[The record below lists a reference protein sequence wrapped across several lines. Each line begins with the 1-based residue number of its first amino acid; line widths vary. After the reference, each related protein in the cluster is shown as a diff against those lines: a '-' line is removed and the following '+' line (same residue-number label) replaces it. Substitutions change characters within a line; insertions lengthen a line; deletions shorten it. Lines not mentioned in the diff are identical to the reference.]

1 MLKTSQSVFFPN
13 THFNEVTAHPMKSNR
28 KLELLAPGGDAHAI
42 KAAIAAGA
50 DAIYCGLNKFN
61 ARDRATNIEFDDL
74 HGMIRLAHSHQ
85 CAVFLTLNIIVVE
98 NEIPA
103 LIKLL
108 NRLVNT
114 HIDAVIVQD
123 LGLFY
128 ILKRHFKQLN
138 IHASTQL
145 NTHNEGQIH
154 FLRRL
159 GATRTNLSRELNI
172 QEIKA
177 LTDVAHDQKM
187 EIEVFVHGSYCLSF
201 SGLCYI
207 SSVIG
212 GRSGNR
218 GRCSQ
223 PCRDAYEKTPK
234 GVTFPLNLKD
244 NSAFHDLRALDEA
257 GVDSLKIEGR
267 IKKFDYVYTVVN
279 CWKKQIQLF
288 KRENRLSTDNSALH
302 KVFNRDFSN
311 GFLSGN
317 LHREMFT
324 DNPRDHAIKQ
334 ISDPKNHSSIEEM
347 ERARTQFYEEKEAL
361 SALAREKTAP
371 LNIDRLPLTIHLSG
385 AIDTP
390 LKVSIAAVDTSFVL
404 HSRTHLTQ
412 GGKKHAGNRPSCVPF
427 LEDFKGLKHTPYTL
441 DKVNWDGLPADLSL
455 PFKEL
460 TWIKKQILSHLNG
473 GKEILPPVTVSPI
486 KPLAAMTE
494 SPRLSV
500 LIDSHGAINS
510 LATCSADLF
519 FQLPS
524 CFGDE
529 TEGLIKL
536 FKSHETLVPWFP
548 PVLIGR
554 DYTEAVHLLK
564 AIQPRRIVTNNTG
577 IAHEA
582 FKQGIPWVAGPYLNL
597 VNSFSLRCLK
607 DDFQCS
613 GAFLSNEIN
622 RNQLKNIRTPEGFQ
636 LYYSMYHPIS
646 LLTSRQCLHHQ
657 VIGCEKAQMDKT
669 CLPSCEK
676 AASITH
682 PKGNRLFIHKS
693 RGNYHGIHHT
703 HHFLNTDIVGD
714 LPGRFS
720 HFLIDLR
727 EIQTETC
734 LTTDTA
740 ELVTLFEALLK
751 GDTQA
756 AEALHRSIAP
766 TTHVQYSKGI

>member
-1 MLKTSQSVFFPN
+1 
-13 THFNEVTAHPMKSNR
+13 MKSNR

-61 ARDRATNIEFDDL
+61 ARDRATNLEFDDL

-108 NRLVNT
+108 NRLINT

-128 ILKRHFKQLN
+128 ILKKHFKQLN
-138 IHASTQL
+138 VHASTQL

-154 FLRRL
+154 FLRHL

-172 QEIKA
+172 REIKA
-177 LTDVAHDQKM
+177 LTSVAHGQEM

-207 SSVIG
+207 SSVLG

-223 PCRDAYEKTPK
+223 PCRDAYEVTPQGK
-234 GVTFPLNLKD
+234 TFPLNLKD

-279 CWKKQIQLF
+279 RWKKQVQLF
-288 KRENRLSTDNSALH
+288 QRENRLSTDNSELY

-311 GFLSGN
+311 DFLMGN
-317 LHREMFT
+317 LHREMFI
-324 DNPRDHAIKQ
+324 DSPRDHAIRQ
-334 ISDPKNHSSIEEM
+334 VSDPKNHASVEEM
-347 ERARTQFYEEKEAL
+347 ERARTQFYDEKETL

-371 LNIDRLPLTIHLSG
+371 LSIARLPLTIHLSG
-385 AIDTP
+385 AVDTP
-390 LKVSIAAVDTSFVL
+390 LKLSMDAMDTSFVL
-404 HSRTHLTQ
+404 HSRLHLTR
-412 GGKKHAGNRPSCVPF
+412 GDKKHPGNRPGCVPF
-427 LEDFKGLKHTPYTL
+427 LEDFKGLKHTAYDL
-441 DKVNWDGLPADLSL
+441 DKVDWDGLPADLSL

-460 TWIKKQILSHLNG
+460 TRLKKQILFRLNG
-473 GKEILPPVTVSPI
+473 EKEILPPVAVSPI
-486 KPLAAMTE
+486 KRSAPTVGTPKLA
-494 SPRLSV
+494 V
-500 LIDSHGAINS
+500 LIDSRRALCALS
-510 LATCSADLF
+510 ACSADLF

-524 CFGDE
+524 CFGE
-529 TEGLIKL
+529 ELEGLIEL
-536 FKSHETLVPWFP
+536 FKSNKTLTPWFP
-548 PVLIGR
+548 PVLIGK
-554 DYTEAVHLLK
+554 DYTAAVHLLN

-582 FKQGIPWVAGPYLNL
+582 FTQGIPWIAGPYLNI

-607 DDFQCS
+607 EHFDCS

-622 RNQLKNIRTPEGFQ
+622 RNQLKNIGSPEDFQ

-657 VIGCEKAQMDKT
+657 VIGCEKSQMDET
-669 CLPSCEK
+669 CLPFCEK
-676 AASITH
+676 KASITH

-703 HHFLNTDIVGD
+703 HHFLNTEIVGD
-714 LPGRFS
+714 LPGQFS
-720 HFLIDLR
+720 NFLVDLR
-727 EIQTETC
+727 EVQTETR
-734 LTTDTA
+734 LSVGTA
-740 ELVTLFEALLK
+740 ELVALFEAHLK
-751 GDTQA
+751 GEPQA
-756 AEALHRSIAP
+756 DQALHQAIAP
-766 TTHVQYSKGI
+766 TTHVQYNKGI